1 MKRMFLIVCF
11 EMVLLALMGM
21 GEEPK
26 CWNEWVDIKRA
37 EDFVAA
43 VREGSIVAMYGGDYG
58 KVTEKLHTILASA
71 QKKGPET
78 HITAIWVL
86 SHHLH
91 IVDYSMSSWLASYIT
106 AVIGHT
112 PTNYEICG
120 NLWAY
125 YQKTK
130 DKKALLLL
138 SSLLENTPRRTD
150 MWKDAVPMIQEI
162 IPIMHSVG
170 LGLRAP
176 SIPLVDDRS

>member
-1 MKRMFLIVCF
+1 MKKVFLAVCF
-11 EMVLLALMGM
+11 GMGLLALTGM

-26 CWNEWVDIKRA
+26 CWNEWVNIKGA
-37 EDFVAA
+37 EDFVSA
-43 VREGSIVAMYGGDYG
+43 VREGNIVALYGGNYD
-58 KVTEKLHTILASA
+58 KVKEKLQTILTSA
-71 QKKGPET
+71 QKEGPET

-86 SHHLH
+86 SRHLYT
-91 IVDYSMSSWLASYIT
+91 VDYSMSSGLANDLEQ
-106 AVIGHT
+106 VIGHT
-112 PTNYEICG
+112 PTNCEICR
-120 NLWAY
+120 NLWNY

-150 MWKDAVPMIQEI
+150 MWKDAVLMIQEI
-162 IPIMHSVG
+162 IPTMHSVG